1 MAKPASREDLKEYA
15 LRRLG
20 APVVEINVDDSQLE
34 DRIDDALQ
42 MFAEYHFD
50 GVQKAFY
57 KYQVT
62 SDDISNG
69 YINTDSIVKN
79 DGAIGPELESGSQ
92 IISITRI
99 FEFSESGTSNI
110 FSVPYQLAL
119 NDMYGIRDPGS
130 LTHYTMTMQN
140 IQMIQDYLDPEK
152 MIRFSRVTNRLYID
166 TNWTEDINEGN
177 YVVMECYVALS
188 PDTYPEIYNDILLKR
203 YITASIKQQ
212 WGTNLSKYQNVTLPG
227 GLSYNGADI
236 YSQATEEMNRIE
248 EELSAKYEL
257 PTDFMVG

>member
-1 MAKPASREDLKEYA
+1 MAKPTSREHLKEYA
-15 LRRLG
+15 LRKLG

-50 GVQKAFY
+50 GVQRAFY
-57 KYQVT
+57 KYKIT
-62 SDDISNG
+62 SDDISKG
-69 YINTDSIVKN
+69 YINTDSIVVN
-79 DGAIGPELESGSQ
+79 DGAIGPELEAGDQ

-119 NDMYGIRDPGS
+119 NDVYGIRNPGS
-130 LTHYTMTMQN
+130 LTHYTMTMQH
-140 IQMIQDYLDPEK
+140 IEMIQDYLDPEK
-152 MIRFSRVTNRLYID
+152 MVRFSRVTNRLYID
-166 TNWTEDINEGN
+166 TNWTEDLVADNHVII
-177 YVVMECYVALS
+177 ECYVALS
-188 PDTYPEIYNDILLKR
+188 PETYPEIYNDILLKR
-203 YITASIKQQ
+203 YVCASFKQQ

-227 GLSYNGADI
+227 GLSYNGTDI
-236 YSQATEEMNRIE
+236 YSQATEEMTRIE
-248 EELSAKYEL
+248 DELQNKYEL